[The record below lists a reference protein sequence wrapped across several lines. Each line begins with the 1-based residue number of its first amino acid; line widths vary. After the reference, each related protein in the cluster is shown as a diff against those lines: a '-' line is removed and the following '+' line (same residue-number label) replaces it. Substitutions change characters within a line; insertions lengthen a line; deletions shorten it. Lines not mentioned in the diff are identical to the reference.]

1 MHLVC
6 SSPLSGSALSAVQN
20 VGGDVNAFG
29 YPASASFTTA
39 NIQSLC
45 NTWGLPLGN
54 GNNAMGLTYNGQLI
68 DAVRASCPGAKRPLP
83 PLTACY
89 AAQTD
94 WPAGRAGRA
103 RVQPDEPGRERRA

>member
-29 YPASASFTTA
+29 YPVSASFTTA

-68 DAVRASCPGAKRPLP
+68 DAVRASCPGARFSASADGL
-83 PLTACY
+83 LRCANRL
-89 AAQTD
+89 AS
-94 WPAGRAGRA
+94 RA
-103 RVQPDEPGRERRA
+103 RRACSGSA